1 MDSNGMKCAPIIM
14 IIVVPEKK
22 IAELYL
28 KCLICSRVSQS
39 YRKLFE
45 KIYNLI
51 FSGSFHD
58 HNQGNDTLPICII
71 CTFWNILWNTLLG
84 LNKIKDLTKLLLTSF
99 KLFILWSIAI
109 ILHYLTR
116 NKYIY
121 FHKLIFYHYRYLYW
135 FMPPKKHF
143 HTIENVIIEHGSL

>member
-1 MDSNGMKCAPIIM
+1 MQN
-14 IIVVPEKK
+14 
-22 IAELYL
+22 
-28 KCLICSRVSQS
+28 

-58 HNQGNDTLPICII
+58 HNQGNDILPICII

-143 HTIENVIIEHGSL
+143 HTIENVIREQGCDFYVRNILACSENHATSHDFLQMFPFFS